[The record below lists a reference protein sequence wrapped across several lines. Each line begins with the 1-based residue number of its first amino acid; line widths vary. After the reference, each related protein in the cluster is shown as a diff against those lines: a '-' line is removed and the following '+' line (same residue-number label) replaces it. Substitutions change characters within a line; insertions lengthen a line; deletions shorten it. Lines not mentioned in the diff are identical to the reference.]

1 MKNALLKGSIVASF
15 ALFALNGCGDLLNVD
30 SGGGANANGG
40 LIPPSANN
48 QPMYAPI
55 QAPTYPPMPGYNTNP
70 NLLSKPNNGTQ
81 RVNTLVVDK
90 VELPGLNKDN
100 LEPKFDKGD
109 EYIRRNNDNNNI
121 PNSPM
126 LTPENEITLSAV
138 GIGVS
143 PENSLSP
150 SQAFAMA
157 KRAAIVDAYRQIGEK
172 MYGIRINGQDT
183 VRDMMLQSSTVKTK
197 VEALIRNAE
206 VLETVYKDGL
216 CQVNMELKLDGRV
229 WHRILSSGRA

>member
-1 MKNALLKGSIVASF
+1 MKNGLLKGSIVASL
-15 ALFALNGCGDLLNVD
+15 ALFALSGCGDLFNLD
-30 SGGGANANGG
+30 GGTGGANNG
-40 LIPPSANN
+40 LIPPSASN
-48 QPMYAPI
+48 QPMYSPI
-55 QAPTYPPMPGYNTNP
+55 QAPTYPPLPSYNTNP
-70 NLLSKPNNGTQ
+70 NLISKPIGGNQ
-81 RVNTLVVDK
+81 KINTLVVEK
-90 VELPGLNKDN
+90 VEVPGLNKEN
-100 LEPKFDKGD
+100 LEPKFDRDDYIGRGD
-109 EYIRRNNDNNNI
+109 SNNI

-143 PENSLSP
+143 PENSISP

-197 VEALIRNAE
+197 VQALIRNAE

-229 WHRILSSGRA
+229 WHKILSNGRA

>member
-1 MKNALLKGSIVASF
+1 MKNGLLKSSIVASF
-15 ALFALNGCGDLLNVD
+15 AVFALSGCGDLLNVGD
-30 SGGGANANGG
+30 AGGANNG
-40 LIPPSANN
+40 LIPPSASN
-48 QPMYAPI
+48 QPMYSPI

-70 NLLSKPNNGTQ
+70 NLISKPTSGNQ
-81 RVNTLVVDK
+81 KINTLVVEK
-90 VELPGLNKDN
+90 VEVPGLNKDN
-100 LEPKFDKGD
+100 LEPKFDRDRD
-109 EYIRRNNDNNNI
+109 EYIGRGDTSNI
-121 PNSPM
+121 PNSPL

-172 MYGIRINGQDT
+172 MYGIRVNAQDT

-197 VEALIRNAE
+197 VQALIRNAE

-216 CQVNMELKLDGRV
+216 CQVNMELKLDGRI
-229 WHRILSSGRA
+229 WHKILSNARA

>member
-1 MKNALLKGSIVASF
+1 MKMKKGLLKSSVAASF
-15 ALFALNGCGDLLNVD
+15 ALFALSGCGDLLNVGGD
-30 SGGGANANGG
+30 SGSGAANG
-40 LIPPSANN
+40 LVPPSASN

-70 NLLSKPNNGTQ
+70 NLISRPANNNQ
-81 RVNTLVVDK
+81 RINTLVVEK
-90 VELPGLNKDN
+90 VEVPGYNN
-100 LEPKFDKGD
+100 PIEPKFDRDNDYIGRGD
-109 EYIRRNNDNNNI
+109 NTTI

-126 LTPENEITLSAV
+126 LTPENEIVLSAV

-143 PENSLSP
+143 PENSISP

-172 MYGIRINGQDT
+172 MYGIRVNAQDT

-197 VEALIRNAE
+197 VQALIRNAE
-206 VLETVYKDGL
+206 ILETVYKDGL
-216 CQVNMELKLDGRV
+216 CQVNMELKLDGRI
-229 WHRILSSGRA
+229 WHKILSNGRA